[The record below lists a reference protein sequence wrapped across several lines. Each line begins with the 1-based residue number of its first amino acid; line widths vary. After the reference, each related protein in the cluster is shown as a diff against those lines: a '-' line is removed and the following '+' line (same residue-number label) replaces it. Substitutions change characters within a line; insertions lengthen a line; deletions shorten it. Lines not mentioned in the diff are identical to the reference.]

1 MISFLD
7 QCLLAVK
14 NLGLRLRWRLTGRL
28 FHWFVL
34 PKTGATTDSK
44 LSGYQSLAFLT
55 VGHILI
61 MLPLLALIVAGL
73 RSAFLAPSPHR
84 SGVAAWYSI
93 VAAFVLANKS
103 SSALSILLGQS
114 WERLVPFHHM
124 AAYIALWNSILHGYV
139 AYTYDAANA
148 TRYDQE
154 DNVVTSD
161 SNTTSSYLQDY
172 QRPIVQYDVLSQYSR
187 NGEDPDIL
195 AYLFDGSVNFSGTIM
210 AIFLMV
216 LILTSSIRWFR

>member
-1 MISFLD
+1 MSFLD
-7 QCLLAVK
+7 QCVAVK

-34 PKTGATTDSK
+34 PKTGAPTDSK
-44 LSGYQSLAFLT
+44 LPGYRSLAFLT

-61 MLPLLALIVAGL
+61 MLPLLELIELGI

-93 VAAFVLANKS
+93 VATLLLANKS
-103 SSALSILLGQS
+103 CSPLSILLGQS

-139 AYTYDAANA
+139 AYTYDGANA
-148 TRYDQE
+148 TRHDQE
-154 DNVVTSD
+154 DNVATSD
-161 SNTTSSYLQDY
+161 SNATSSYLQGY
-172 QRPIVQYDVLSQYSR
+172 QRPIVQNDVLSQYSR

-195 AYLFDGSVNFSGTIM
+195 AYLFDGSTNCSGTIM
-210 AIFLMV
+210 TIFLTV